1 MDEASKKLVADVRD
15 QLLQGLADD
24 AETIRQVCFLF
35 VFLTASLSL
44 SLSVLT
50 HSPSGGGVSIVNKH
64 GILMF
69 DDCITHQK
77 KVRPTFG
84 AFSEHAF
91 LVLHRKSEGF
101 F

>member
-44 SLSVLT
+44 SLSLPLCSYPFTISVLANIT
-50 HSPSGGGVSIVNKH
+50 LTADCFARGGGVSIVNKQ
-64 GILMF
+64 GMF
-69 DDCITHQK
+69 DDCITHHEADLWSI
-77 KVRPTFG
+77 F
-84 AFSEHAF
+84 
-91 LVLHRKSEGF
+91 
-101 F
+101 